1 MMEERKCE
9 TRRRAAHPGALALVM
24 LLAVAIAAAVLLNN
38 NRWIVRGI
46 EVKGQRLYSAQQ
58 VADVA
63 GIALGDSMLSLD
75 IDRVA
80 RRVNADRYLEYVALV
95 RQWPDRV
102 LLEVIEHSPVA
113 MLYRQG
119 MTVMIAADGIVLD
132 QTAQMDVSL
141 PVPLITG
148 LNVTAVQT
156 GGLLRAETPQ
166 RLETVLAVLS
176 ELEAQGL
183 AMQIEELNVSA
194 LDNLYLVTSD
204 GLQVMLGGD
213 HDLSTKLKLLRGVLP
228 RLQEMVSTV
237 RGAVLDVSAVDHAD
251 YRPPR

>member
-1 MMEERKCE
+1 
-9 TRRRAAHPGALALVM
+9 
-24 LLAVAIAAAVLLNN
+24 
-38 NRWIVRGI
+38 
-46 EVKGQRLYSAQQ
+46 
-58 VADVA
+58 
-63 GIALGDSMLSLD
+63 
-75 IDRVA
+75 
-80 RRVNADRYLEYVALV
+80 
-95 RQWPDRV
+95 
-102 LLEVIEHSPVA
+102 
-113 MLYRQG
+113 
-119 MTVMIAADGIVLD
+119 MTVMIAADGVVLD

-141 PVPLITG
+141 PIPLITG

-156 GGLLRAETPQ
+156 GRLLQAETPQ

-194 LDNLYLVTSD
+194 LDNLYLVMGD

-213 HDLSTKLKLLRGVLP
+213 HDLFDKLKLLRGVLP